1 MRRSGAAWLGL
12 LSGSAAALCMIFV
25 MLALRALWGIAT
37 PFELIGDR
45 IAPFLNIWLF
55 IALLTA
61 ARGYNHLKQ
70 LGVCGVL
77 AGQILVGAG
86 GGLVYALLLRR
97 ELARDPERGAGR
109 DADRFLTIF
118 VTLVWLLS
126 VLALWPNLRTNYHGL
141 PSARAALATIL
152 GLLVSY
158 AVYALLL
165 RAFCRLLLGQPTA
178 QPAPTPAAG
187 RVGRRVLLVL
197 AAGMA
202 GSIGAAAL
210 LRDFYRKAVYSYDG
224 TQYRGPEI
232 EPFTPN
238 ERFYVVTKN
247 NVDPAPVREVWR
259 LEVAGRVLHTR
270 TYRYA
275 DLIALPAVR
284 QETTLECISN
294 WVGGGLISNAVWKG
308 VPLRHFIEEA
318 GPRPGVQEVVCRA
331 VDGYADNISYEQ
343 AMDPTTLVAYEMNG
357 VALSARH
364 GFPARLIVP
373 GLVGEKSIKWLTRI
387 DLLDHATKEFYEQQ
401 GWGPNFVIHTTSR
414 FDAPDVSRS
423 LPLDVI
429 VLKGMA
435 FAGSRGV
442 DRVEVST
449 DDARTWQRARL
460 TYRGTR
466 LGWAL
471 WSYAWTP
478 PRAGKYALVVR
489 ATDGLGAVQTAENR
503 VTVPEGASGYHR
515 LVVRVE

>member
-1 MRRSGAAWLGL
+1 
-12 LSGSAAALCMIFV
+12 MILA
-25 MLALRALWGIAT
+25 MLVLRALWGIAT
-37 PFELIGDR
+37 PQELIGDR
-45 IAPFLNIWLF
+45 VAPFLNVWLF

-77 AGQILVGAG
+77 AGQILVGAA
-86 GGLVYALLLRR
+86 GGLVYALLVRR
-97 ELARDPERGAGR
+97 ELARDPQRGAHG
-109 DADRFLTIF
+109 DADRFLAIF
-118 VTLVWLLS
+118 VAIAWLLS
-126 VLALWPNLRTNYHGL
+126 VLALWPNLRTNYYGL
-141 PSARAALATIL
+141 PSDSAALATTL
-152 GLLVSY
+152 GLLFSY

-165 RAFCRLLLGQPTA
+165 RGFCRLLLGQPA
-178 QPAPTPAAG
+178 VQPAPTPTAG
-187 RVGRRVLLVL
+187 RVGRRALVVLG
-197 AAGMA
+197 AGMA
-202 GSIGAAAL
+202 GGIGAAAL
-210 LRDFYRKAVYSYDG
+210 LRNFYREAVYSYDG

-247 NVDPAPVREVWR
+247 NVDPAPVRELWR
-259 LEVAGRVLHTR
+259 LEVAGRVQHAR
-270 TYRYA
+270 TYRYS
-275 DLIALPAVR
+275 DLIALPAVM
-284 QETTLECISN
+284 QETTLECVSN

-318 GPRPGVQEVVCRA
+318 GPRPGVQEVICRA

-357 VALSARH
+357 VPLPTRH

-387 DLLDHATKEFYEQQ
+387 DLLDHATKEFYERQ

-414 FDAPDVSRS
+414 IDAPDAGRS
-423 LPLDVI
+423 LPLDMI
-429 VLKGMA
+429 VLKGIA

-449 DDARTWQRARL
+449 DDARTWQRARQ
-460 TYRGTR
+460 TYRGSR

-471 WSYAWTP
+471 WSYAWSP
-478 PRAGKYALVVR
+478 PRAGEYALVVR
-489 ATDGLGAVQTAENR
+489 ATDGLGAVQTAESR

-515 LVVRVE
+515 IVVRVE